1 MLSTGQTKTKKPI
14 CRSKS
19 WKNEKHCKLFHEH
32 DKNNHEIVQ
41 ISKRTSKSVTI
52 LPYRLKN
59 SQFNDIQ
66 FQSNLH
72 CIDHIKQNFHDDLYS
87 SESMSPISTLT
98 SITPMTSPLYYSKFR
113 NHKLF
118 TCEKMEGENL
128 SSTSL
133 SSSTTTTPSPLP
145 PPPPP
150 PPLSKSYSSN
160 GHFFTPNQILCNNE
174 HLNLSVKDKCQIDSS
189 NGIISNSECTG
200 NSSFIYNIKSI
211 FNRLVDNLRNR
222 NNLSLSNS
230 ISNSNNSVNNNSNNN
245 SNNGNI
251 PNTVKINASGDKIS
265 TVKSNRLQISWLT
278 KSTAQEQNRVQQVYT
293 PTSTSVTDDVPTDM
307 ANVNCS
313 DVFGRYR
320 KCNSYN
326 RSKEDQIPD
335 SINIHDQNNELC
347 NKQNLII
354 GKFFPCF

>member
-150 PPLSKSYSSN
+150 PPLSKSYSST

-189 NGIISNSECTG
+189 N
-200 NSSFIYNIKSI
+200 
-211 FNRLVDNLRNR
+211 
-222 NNLSLSNS
+222 
-230 ISNSNNSVNNNSNNN
+230 
-245 SNNGNI
+245 
-251 PNTVKINASGDKIS
+251 
-265 TVKSNRLQISWLT
+265 
-278 KSTAQEQNRVQQVYT
+278 EQNRVQQVYT
-293 PTSTSVTDDVPTDM
+293 PTSTSVTDDVPIDM
-307 ANVNCS
+307 TNVNCS

-354 GKFFPCF
+354 GNIEAFRRGYTYAKK